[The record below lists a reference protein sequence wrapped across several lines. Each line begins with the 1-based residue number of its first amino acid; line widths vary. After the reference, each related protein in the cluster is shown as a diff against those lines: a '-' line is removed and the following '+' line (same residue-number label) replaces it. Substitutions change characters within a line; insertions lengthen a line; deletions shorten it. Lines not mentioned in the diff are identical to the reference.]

1 MEIVRLPR
9 DTMEAASAAAYYHT
23 TSTVNDTWQLEYAQP
38 APNRRGAWAK
48 KQAGARALFPTD
60 EQLDDRDRR
69 RHGSRS
75 VMLHDSSMD
84 VH

>member
-23 TSTVNDTWQLEYAQP
+23 TSTVKDTWQLEYAQP

-48 KQAGARALFPTD
+48 KQAGGTCPVPY
-60 EQLDDRDRR
+60 RR
-69 RHGSRS
+69 TA
-75 VMLHDSSMD
+75 
-84 VH
+84 